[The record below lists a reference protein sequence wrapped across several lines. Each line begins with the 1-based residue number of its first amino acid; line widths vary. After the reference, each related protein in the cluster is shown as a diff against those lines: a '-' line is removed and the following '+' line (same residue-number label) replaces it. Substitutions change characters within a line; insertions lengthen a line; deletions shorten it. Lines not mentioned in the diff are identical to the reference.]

1 MFPFGLEGLDREAMA
16 LVLHEQIFLSA
27 PARIIAYLTCT
38 AYMSEKSVYAG
49 IFIYKFVNLVMFM
62 LPFCK
67 RAGGGKAH
75 DDGRNIAPR
84 YPRIT

>member
-1 MFPFGLEGLDREAMA
+1 
-16 LVLHEQIFLSA
+16 
-27 PARIIAYLTCT
+27 
-38 AYMSEKSVYAG
+38 MSEKSVYAG